1 MIHLDEKFVVRG
13 ETIEDL
19 ATTIYRDITDK
30 YNDRDYINAR
40 IMMSPKNET
49 TEDINEYVMNLL
61 PGEAKEILSAD
72 YVDTNQAAMYPTE
85 FLNSIKLSS
94 LPPHRLYLKQ
104 YASVILLRSL
114 NPTHGLCNGTRSTIK
129 AIFKHAIDA
138 EIMTGNFCGKRVFLP
153 RIKMIPSGLTESLAG
168 SVNQFS
174 LLMRNHIAM
183 SLDMQVE
190 SILPIRSN
198 RMVIVGSA
206 LGSYYATLEERLSHL
221 FGNNFELF
229 PVVGDANCLY
239 RALAHIIFG
248 TETTYEHLK
257 FQLIHRFRSSP
268 LHKYN
273 VMKMLH
279 YSSEE
284 DLNSHLNLISNPNE
298 WGTDVVLAI
307 LGSLSQIDILVVNA
321 THTNPSMWGVNTIY
335 VHDTSSTTTQSNP
348 VFCGQKLGVVLHRL
362 HNKEQLYHFDP
373 FYYN

>member
-1 MIHLDEKFVVRG
+1 MVCGGNYSPSGGVWVRNVVYKEVFQYHLGNIHPSNQNSGYCSPMDLSFDN
-13 ETIEDL
+13 TICDSDPDSVPDDTL
-19 ATTIYRDITDK
+19 PFS
-30 YNDRDYINAR
+30 R
-40 IMMSPKNET
+40 IDHT
-49 TEDINEYVMNLL
+49 
-61 PGEAKEILSAD
+61 
-72 YVDTNQAAMYPTE
+72 
-85 FLNSIKLSS
+85 
-94 LPPHRLYLKQ
+94 
-104 YASVILLRSL
+104 
-114 NPTHGLCNGTRSTIK
+114 
-129 AIFKHAIDA
+129 
-138 EIMTGNFCGKRVFLP
+138 
-153 RIKMIPSGLTESLAG
+153 GLTESLAG

-183 SLDMQVE
+183 SLG
-190 SILPIRSN
+190 N
-198 RMVIVGSA
+198 RMVIVDSA
-206 LGSYYATLEERLSHL
+206 LESYYATLEERLSHL

-229 PVVGDANCLY
+229 PVVGDGNCLY

-284 DLNSHLNLISNPNE
+284 DLNSHLDIISNPNE

-307 LGSLSQIDILVVNA
+307 LGSRSQIDILVVNA
-321 THTNPSMWGVNTIY
+321 THTNLSMWGINTIY

-362 HNKEQLYHFDP
+362 HNKDNFIILIHFIITSC
-373 FYYN
+373 